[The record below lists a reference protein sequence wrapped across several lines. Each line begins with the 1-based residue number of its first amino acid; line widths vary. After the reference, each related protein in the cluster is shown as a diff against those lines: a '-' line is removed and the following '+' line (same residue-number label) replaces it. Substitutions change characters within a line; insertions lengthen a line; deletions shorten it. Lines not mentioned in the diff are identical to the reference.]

1 MPGTPTAPSS
11 APPRRRHRWLLL
23 IPFVWQAGLA
33 PLVNDIAFRP
43 FGLPF
48 AMCWQ
53 IAGIMLASVVIAI
66 VFGLDTASGVDAE
79 EADFLARSLEAEEK
93 EGAP

>member
-1 MPGTPTAPSS
+1 MAGTPTPTPSAS
-11 APPRRRHRWLLL
+11 PRRWHRWLLL
-23 IPFVWQAGLA
+23 LPFVWQAGLA
-33 PLVNDIAFRP
+33 PAVNDIAFRP

-66 VFGLDTASGVDAE
+66 VFRLDTAAGVDAE
-79 EADFLARSLEAEEK
+79 EADFLARSLAADK
-93 EGAP
+93 DGAP